1 MLIKACIVKVMGFP
15 SSYIT
20 DVGIGLWKNGAR
32 ENWRSLNCS
41 VGELLRTPYPA
52 RRSVFGLLGRDDT
65 KVEILVLWL
74 SLGENWLFGK
84 NRVAETHWGQE
95 ETVCWA
101 GCGEE
106 GEGDYRGWNGWMA
119 SPTRWTG
126 LSVNSGSWWWTGRP
140 GVLRF
145 MGLQRVGHD
154 WATELNCSQD
164 CDKHKI
170 NTCELF
176 FL

>member
-1 MLIKACIVKVMGFP
+1 MWELDCE
-15 SSYIT
+15 
-20 DVGIGLWKNGAR
+20 KNGAK
-32 ENWRSLNCS
+32 ENWHSLNCS
-41 VGELLRTPYPA
+41 VGELLRAPYTA
-52 RRSVFGLLGRDDT
+52 RRSVFDLLGRNDA
-65 KVEILVLWL
+65 KVEILVFWL
-74 SLGENWLFGK
+74 SHGEKWLFGK
-84 NRVAETHWGQE
+84 HRVAETHWGQE
-95 ETVCWA
+95 GAGCRAGCRV

-145 MGLQRVGHD
+145 MGSQRVGHD

-170 NTCELF
+170 NTC
-176 FL
+176 